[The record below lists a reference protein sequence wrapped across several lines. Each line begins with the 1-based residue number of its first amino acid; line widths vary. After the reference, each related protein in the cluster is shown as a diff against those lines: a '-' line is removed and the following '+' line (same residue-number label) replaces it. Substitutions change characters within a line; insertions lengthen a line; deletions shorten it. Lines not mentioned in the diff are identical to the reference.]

1 MFFIQLKGIKG
12 LGNGHALRV
21 ATQILESGYCPEVEE
36 KRNDKKFL
44 SLQVFC
50 LSPLFPMRL
59 LHCWNFLM
67 CIFFQ
72 IFCKVYGVG
81 PSIAEKWYAQGL
93 RTVEDVKKLD
103 QHDIANDMIAH
114 GSYRFPGIVHF

>member
-21 ATQILESGYCPEVEE
+21 ATQILESGYCAEVEE

-50 LSPLFPMRL
+50 LS
-59 LHCWNFLM
+59 
-67 CIFFQ
+67 
-72 IFCKVYGVG
+72 
-81 PSIAEKWYAQGL
+81 
-93 RTVEDVKKLD
+93 
-103 QHDIANDMIAH
+103 
-114 GSYRFPGIVHF
+114 

>member
-1 MFFIQLKGIKG
+1 MFVHVFFRIANLIMFFIQLKGIKG

-50 LSPLFPMRL
+50 LS
-59 LHCWNFLM
+59 
-67 CIFFQ
+67 
-72 IFCKVYGVG
+72 
-81 PSIAEKWYAQGL
+81 
-93 RTVEDVKKLD
+93 
-103 QHDIANDMIAH
+103 
-114 GSYRFPGIVHF
+114 